1 MDIVYYSSRK
11 NIRSAN

>member
-1 MDIVYYSSRK
+1 MDIVYYSSKK